1 MGQFLCGSVDHG
13 SLPVAHCLLCGRV
26 TDGENSEA
34 ESTDEDEVTHKHGR
48 GNLSCFSEYFTK

>member
-1 MGQFLCGSVDHG
+1 MAQFLCGSVGHG

-26 TDGENSEA
+26 TDGKNSEA

-48 GNLSCFSEYFTK
+48 GNLSCFS